1 MRGVQSDFRMIKDV
15 NISHYKFLKRN
26 YEFLWAK
33 IDELGINEEI
43 LNIFSFINFHF
54 TFLTGKYIFVRNLE
68 NVMETLTWAL
78 TIVINFNIH
87 VLHM

>member
-1 MRGVQSDFRMIKDV
+1 MSIFPII
-15 NISHYKFLKRN
+15 NSLRN

-54 TFLTGKYIFVRNLE
+54 TFLTGKYIFGRNLE

>member
-15 NISHYKFLKRN
+15 NNSLRN

-68 NVMETLTWAL
+68 NVTETLTWAL

>member
-1 MRGVQSDFRMIKDV
+1 MSIFPII
-15 NISHYKFLKRN
+15 NSLRN

-68 NVMETLTWAL
+68 NVMETLTCAL